1 MRHLP
6 IVAPIVA
13 HADISAPSDRVHC
26 DRFATTLTA
35 EACAGR
41 TLAVKLRPGHTRAVP
56 MQGIARHAPCAGC
69 ALGAEARTRLGM
81 KGRPGRV
88 DAVDLSAQA
97 LIPLQSES
105 FEYSRTAR
113 LAPTD
118 ADARALVECGWVRGE
133 RGWIDPH
140 GQLFS
145 DEAAARIA
153 GHERTVLSM
162 IPKNK
167 RPLALR
173 EHAR

>member
-1 MRHLP
+1 MRHL
-6 IVAPIVA
+6 PIVA
-13 HADISAPSDRVHC
+13 HADISAPSDRVYC
-26 DRFATTLTA
+26 GRFATALTA
-35 EACAGR
+35 EACASR
-41 TLAVKLRPGHTRAVP
+41 TLAVKLRPGYTRAVP

-69 ALGAEARTRLGM
+69 ALGAEARARLGM

-105 FEYSRTAR
+105 FEYTRAAR
-113 LAPTD
+113 LAPSA
-118 ADARALVECGWVRGE
+118 ADAKALIECGWVRSG
-133 RGWIDPH
+133 RGWVDPH
-140 GQLFS
+140 GQWFS
-145 DEAAARIA
+145 EEAAARIA